1 MYFIHLLQKLKLPG
15 LRRRLRLQ
23 LLVALHDLRDH
34 LLLPLD
40 VGPRLWLLVRNEV
53 LIIVI
58 IVVDVAAGVD
68 VADRVD
74 IAHLLV
80 AFLGAVVDVLNHI
93 VAVVFSLRVVTVMA
107 GVDVVVQVPQFGEE
121 GLAVVAMK

>member
-23 LLVALHDLRDH
+23 LLVALHDIRDH

-40 VGPRLWLLVRNEV
+40 VGPQLWLLVRNEV

-58 IVVDVAAGVD
+58 DFVRKLRSSQLSTTPISGT
-68 VADRVD
+68 R
-74 IAHLLV
+74 LV
-80 AFLGAVVDVLNHI
+80 GRHSFAILA
-93 VAVVFSLRVVTVMA
+93 M
-107 GVDVVVQVPQFGEE
+107 VPSGP
-121 GLAVVAMK
+121 